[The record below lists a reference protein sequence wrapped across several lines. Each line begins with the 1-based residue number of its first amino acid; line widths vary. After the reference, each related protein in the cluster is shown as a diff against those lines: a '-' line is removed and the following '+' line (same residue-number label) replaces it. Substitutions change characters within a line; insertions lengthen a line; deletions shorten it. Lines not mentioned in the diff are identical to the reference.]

1 MKAKKDKC
9 LMLRVTKDQHDDL
22 FHHARK
28 LKITVSDLLRLR
40 VFQSVPNIKKSVNK

>member
-9 LMLRVTKDQHDDL
+9 LMLRVTQKQHEDL

-40 VFQSVPNIKKSVNK
+40 VFQSVQNVNKSVNN